1 MRPIPKD
8 KLERLVQASCSIGS
22 KQGQPIH
29 IGDLGQRP
37 LSFMILTAVLGLLL
51 EETGSGHVPELPQ
64 LVLILP
70 GGPGGPAQGS
80 DSRSRIRA
88 GFTDAPQV

>member
-1 MRPIPKD
+1 
-8 KLERLVQASCSIGS
+8 
-22 KQGQPIH
+22 
-29 IGDLGQRP
+29 
-37 LSFMILTAVLGLLL
+37 MILTAVLGLLL
-51 EETGSGHVPELPQ
+51 KETGSGHVPELPQ

-80 DSRSRIRA
+80 DSHSRIRA